1 MNFWRW
7 SMRARMKHERPRRSK
22 IPKPARDSKARQ
34 PHPSARWGTA
44 SVFAIPAFTIVYLAV
59 AFAWGV
65 PGWMAMAYIMAS
77 IVCFGAY
84 AADKSAAVSGG
95 WRISERNLLLL
106 GLAGGWPGAIVAQQ
120 SLRHKSSKASFRLVF
135 WATVALNVAGF
146 VAINSPL
153 VQGPHGG
160 LLLRHL
166 SSVGDRSLA
175 TFGQQ
180 RSASPLAAL
189 AFSNPE
195 DQAFFT

>member
-1 MNFWRW
+1 
-7 SMRARMKHERPRRSK
+7 MKPERPRPSK
-22 IPKPARDSKARQ
+22 VPKPARLTKARQ
-34 PHPSARWGTA
+34 PQSSARWGTA
-44 SVFAIPAFTIVYLAV
+44 NVFAIPAFAIVYLAV

-65 PGWMAMAYIMAS
+65 PGWMAMAYIIAS

-84 AADKSAAVSGG
+84 AADKSASVSGG

-153 VQGPHGG
+153 V
-160 LLLRHL
+160 
-166 SSVGDRSLA
+166 
-175 TFGQQ
+175 
-180 RSASPLAAL
+180 
-189 AFSNPE
+189 
-195 DQAFFT
+195 

>member
-1 MNFWRW
+1 M
-7 SMRARMKHERPRRSK
+7 
-22 IPKPARDSKARQ
+22 
-34 PHPSARWGTA
+34 
-44 SVFAIPAFTIVYLAV
+44 FAIPVFAGVYLAV

-65 PGWMAMAYIMAS
+65 PGWMAMGYIVAS

-120 SLRHKSSKASFRLVF
+120 FLRHKSSKASFRLVF

-153 VQGPHGG
+153 V
-160 LLLRHL
+160 
-166 SSVGDRSLA
+166 
-175 TFGQQ
+175 
-180 RSASPLAAL
+180 
-189 AFSNPE
+189 
-195 DQAFFT
+195 